1 MGKGGPSHNREAV
14 LEEVYASR
22 RDLRDQPIPDADW
35 APDADRAGETRTAAV
50 GAHGSHREDGRRGW
64 LSAIPPVCSTGRI
77 MGSNA
82 GPPVVKR

>member
-22 RDLRDQPIPDADW
+22 RDLRDQPIPDAD
-35 APDADRAGETRTAAV
+35 RAGETRTAAV
-50 GAHGSHREDGRRGW
+50 GARGSHREDGRRGW